1 MMRVPQQQFQC
12 MAEQPR
18 KRWSQRL
25 LPSHRGQVLYV
36 KTPVSP
42 ERMLVNRL
50 LLVLALF
57 VLVIGVMWVDRAGLR
72 DQVDGHVSFA
82 DVVYFTM
89 ITVTTVGYGDIIPVD
104 TRARIVDALFV
115 TPIRIFIWFI
125 FLGTAY
131 QLVIQ
136 KVVEG
141 FRMARLRD
149 RLEGHVIICGFGET
163 GRVAAREIVG
173 KGTPPQDIV
182 VIDISDQC
190 VRDAA
195 DLGYIGLHG
204 DPTHERILRDAGAGN
219 AKAVIVSLGRDDSS
233 VLAVLTARN
242 ISPRARIISV
252 VWEDENA
259 KLMRQAGA
267 NATVMPSQAGG
278 YLLADAVGNSY
289 VSDYVFDLLTSDGRV
304 ALLERSPLPEEIGR
318 TMRDIDRGV
327 VVRLYRNGEPIGFW
341 EKDKCRIE
349 QGDLL
354 LVIEPVEV

>member
-12 MAEQPR
+12 MAEHSG
-18 KRWSQRL
+18 KRWSRRL

-50 LLVLALF
+50 VLVLALF
-57 VLVIGVMWVDRAGLR
+57 ALVIGVMWVDRDGLR

-89 ITVTTVGYGDIIPVD
+89 ITVTTVGYGDIIPVE

-173 KGTPPQDIV
+173 KGTPAQDIV

-204 DPTHERILRDAGAGN
+204 DPTHERILRDAGAGK
-219 AKAVIVSLGRDDSS
+219 ARAVIISLGRDDSS
-233 VLAVLTARN
+233 VLAVLTVRN

-259 KLMRQAGA
+259 KLLRQAGA

-278 YLLADAVGNSY
+278 YLLADAVSNSY
-289 VSDYVFDLLTSDGRV
+289 VSDYVFDRRTSDGRV
-304 ALLERSPLPEEIGR
+304 ALLERTPLPEEIGK
-318 TMRDIDRGV
+318 TMREIDRGV
-327 VVRLYRNGEPIGFW
+327 VVRLYRNGEPVGFW

-354 LVIEPVEV
+354 LVIEPVEE

>member
-1 MMRVPQQQFQC
+1 MD
-12 MAEQPR
+12 A
-18 KRWSQRL
+18 
-25 LPSHRGQVLYV
+25 
-36 KTPVSP
+36 
-42 ERMLVNRL
+42 
-50 LLVLALF
+50 
-57 VLVIGVMWVDRAGLR
+57 
-72 DQVDGHVSFA
+72 
-82 DVVYFTM
+82 
-89 ITVTTVGYGDIIPVD
+89 
-104 TRARIVDALFV
+104 RARIVDALFI
-115 TPIRIFIWFI
+115 TPVRIFIWFI

-182 VIDISDQC
+182 VIDNSDQC

-204 DPTHERILRDAGAGN
+204 DPTHERILRDAGAE
-219 AKAVIVSLGRDDSS
+219 KARAVVISLGRDDSS
-233 VLAVLTARN
+233 VLAVLTVRN
-242 ISPRARIISV
+242 ISPRTRIISV

-259 KLMRQAGA
+259 KLLRQAGA
-267 NATVMPSQAGG
+267 NSTVMPSQAGG
-278 YLLADAVGNSY
+278 YLLADAIVNSY
-289 VSDYVFDLLTSDGRV
+289 VTDYVFDLLTSEGRV
-304 ALLERSPLPEEIGR
+304 ALVERAPVEDEVGK
-318 TMRDIDRGV
+318 TMRDIERGI

-341 EKDKCRIE
+341 EKDKCQIE

-354 LVIEPVEV
+354 LVIEPMEE

>member
-1 MMRVPQQQFQC
+1 
-12 MAEQPR
+12 MAIR
-18 KRWSQRL
+18 AKNRWSKRL
-25 LPSHRGQVLYV
+25 LTSRHGQVLYV

-57 VLVIGVMWVDRAGLR
+57 AMVIAVMWVDRAGLR
-72 DQVDGHVSFA
+72 DQIDGHISFA

-104 TRARIVDALFV
+104 ARARIVDALFI
-115 TPIRIFIWFI
+115 TPVRIFIWFI

-182 VIDISDQC
+182 VIDNSDQC

-204 DPTHERILRDAGAGN
+204 DPTHERILRDAGAE
-219 AKAVIVSLGRDDSS
+219 KARAVVISLGRDDSS
-233 VLAVLTARN
+233 VLAVLTVRN
-242 ISPRARIISV
+242 ISPRTRIISV

-259 KLMRQAGA
+259 KLLRQAGA
-267 NATVMPSQAGG
+267 NSTVMPSQAGG
-278 YLLADAVGNSY
+278 YLLADAIANSY
-289 VSDYVFDLLTSDGRV
+289 VTDYVFDLLTSEGRV
-304 ALLERSPLPEEIGR
+304 ALVERAPFEDEVGN
-318 TMRDIDRGV
+318 TMRDIERGI

-354 LVIEPVEV
+354 LVIEPMEE

>member
-1 MMRVPQQQFQC
+1 MP
-12 MAEQPR
+12 EQTT
-18 KRWSQRL
+18 KRWSERL
-25 LPSHRGQVLYV
+25 LPTRRGQVLYV

-42 ERMLVNRL
+42 ERMLVRRV

-57 VLVIGVMWVDRAGLR
+57 ASVIAVLWWDRAGLR
-72 DQVDGHVSFA
+72 DQVDGHISFA
-82 DVVYFTM
+82 DIVYFTM

-104 TRARIVDALFV
+104 TRARVVDALFI
-115 TPIRIFIWFI
+115 TPVRIFIWFI

-149 RLEGHVIICGFGET
+149 RLEGHIIICGFGET

-173 KGTPPQDIV
+173 KGTPAHDIV

-195 DLGYIGLHG
+195 EFGYIGLHG
-204 DPTHERILRDAGAGN
+204 DPTHERILRDAGVE
-219 AKAVIVSLGRDDSS
+219 KARAIVVSLGRDDSS
-233 VLAVLTARN
+233 VLAVLTVRN
-242 ISPRARIISV
+242 LSPRARIISV

-259 KLMRQAGA
+259 KLLRQAGA

-278 YLLADAVGNSY
+278 YLLADAVTNSY
-289 VSDYVFDLLTSDGRV
+289 VTDYVFDLLTSDGRV
-304 ALLERSPLPEEIGR
+304 ALVERAPLPDEFGKS
-318 TMRDIDRGV
+318 MRDIDRGIA
-327 VVRLYRNGEPIGFW
+327 VRLYRNGEPIGFW
-341 EKDKCRIE
+341 ERDRCRIE

-354 LVIEPVEV
+354 LVIEPVEH